1 VLAAKLFRDYGSAIR
16 AASRRGDI
24 GGLRAVFNVFLARMA
39 YGVGPFYHSV
49 FQMDRFPERVWSD
62 FVVSKEFNEITRI
75 INGEKNY
82 RLARDKI
89 IFINHCLQNG
99 ISTVSPLGLLVRK
112 SDDRRG
118 DVICVST
125 EREFGQLLQACPD
138 QLFFKIVDGAHGER
152 AFRATRGLAGTWFV
166 EGRALRTEELYGFA
180 IARLGADTGWLIQ
193 PVVSVHDDLLP
204 IMPGGALGTVRI
216 VTYLTND
223 GAKPL
228 RPIIR
233 IPAGGNVTDNFSCG
247 MSGNLVAA
255 VDVDTGLLGLGK
267 GSRQKVWPDLVDI
280 AYHPDTGAAILGR
293 LVPYWKETLE
303 LVIMAQEKTPAL
315 RTLGWDVAITNCG
328 PVVLEANTLYG
339 VEILQCAY
347 GKPIRNELL
356 PIFEMLDF

>member
-1 VLAAKLFRDYGSAIR
+1 
-16 AASRRGDI
+16 
-24 GGLRAVFNVFLARMA
+24 
-39 YGVGPFYHSV
+39 
-49 FQMDRFPERVWSD
+49 
-62 FVVSKEFNEITRI
+62 
-75 INGEKNY
+75 
-82 RLARDKI
+82 
-89 IFINHCLQNG
+89 
-99 ISTVSPLGLLVRK
+99 
-112 SDDRRG
+112 
-118 DVICVST
+118 
-125 EREFGQLLQACPD
+125 
-138 QLFFKIVDGAHGER
+138 
-152 AFRATRGLAGTWFV
+152 
-166 EGRALRTEELYGFA
+166 
-180 IARLGADTGWLIQ
+180 
-193 PVVSVHDDLLP
+193 
-204 IMPGGALGTVRI
+204 
-216 VTYLTND
+216 
-223 GAKPL
+223 
-228 RPIIR
+228 
-233 IPAGGNVTDNFSCG
+233 